1 MKTAI
6 SVKELRMNFPAI
18 RKKLEQGEGFTV
30 IYRSKPLAQL
40 LPVSPDIIEP
50 KSAQFGKGLNE
61 KICELPKSMEDF
73 LKNIDKYTLKGG
85 KQFDVVKELRKD
97 RGYDD

>member
-1 MKTAI
+1 MKTTI

-18 RKKLEQGEGFTV
+18 RKKLGKGEGFTI
-30 IYRSKPLAQL
+30 IYRSKPIAQL
-40 LPVSPDIIEP
+40 TPML
-50 KSAQFGKGLNE
+50 AQFGDKFN
-61 KICELPKSMEDF
+61 KKTYDFPKTMKEF
-73 LKNIDKYTLKGG
+73 LENVDKYALKGG